1 MNLELSATTNT
12 SDPKKFQVDF
22 KFDLGGRKP
31 YHGKHELIKSDRV
44 LEAKIADVTSKC
56 QIFRMKEYTSGKYD
70 TSIPAYVF
78 RQYYDSTNKKL
89 IPEKLE
95 SQYYGEKVLNP
106 DEELLANSYLNS
118 DENFI
123 GDAYDDELLNKR
135 KVNSG
140 GLETVIPVV
149 SR

>member
-1 MNLELSATTNT
+1 
-12 SDPKKFQVDF
+12 
-22 KFDLGGRKP
+22 
-31 YHGKHELIKSDRV
+31 
-44 LEAKIADVTSKC
+44 
-56 QIFRMKEYTSGKYD
+56 MKEYTSGKYD
-70 TSIPAYVF
+70 TTVPAFVF

-106 DEELLANSYLNS
+106 DEELMANSYLNN
-118 DENFI
+118 DEHFM

-135 KVNSG
+135 KVHAG

-149 SR
+149 QTHSAQKTESRFRLYLLWTRKGGPQEGKDCWSYQAGH

>member
-1 MNLELSATTNT
+1 
-12 SDPKKFQVDF
+12 
-22 KFDLGGRKP
+22 
-31 YHGKHELIKSDRV
+31 
-44 LEAKIADVTSKC
+44 
-56 QIFRMKEYTSGKYD
+56 MKEYTSGKYD
-70 TSIPAYVF
+70 TSIPAFVF

-140 GLETVIPVV
+140 GLETVIPVL